1 MMERVKR
8 EQEEE
13 RRVAEMR
20 MSAGLAGCG
29 GCRTPHPSPRE
40 YPVRA
45 YVENIEHDLACKLV
59 RLVFYL
65 PLSLACSFLW
75 RIF

>member
-1 MMERVKR
+1 MLETVKG

-40 YPVRA
+40 YPMRA
-45 YVENIEHDLACKLV
+45 YFENIEGDLECKL
-59 RLVFYL
+59 
-65 PLSLACSFLW
+65 A
-75 RIF
+75 